1 MIRFFYT
8 KYQSKIMKSRSDI
21 SRKISF
27 KAQININIKFQK
39 WHHNISVFV
48 INIFLDDVYTSQ
60 NISKLNIQ

>member
-21 SRKISF
+21 SHKISF